1 MHIFGLMAPFFLL
14 DTRSTFD
21 AIIGFDLLK
30 QAGADIDLRSSE
42 IRYGNVTEQLKFFDC
57 QREIESECEKSGTK
71 CSKGINHHRYWKK
84 TKTL

>member
-57 QREIESECEKSGTK
+57 PNVNFTNVDDIQ
-71 CSKGINHHRYWKK
+71 
-84 TKTL
+84 